1 MKVRIISGTLGG
13 RAIDAPSRRSTHVMG
28 DRVRS
33 ALFNILGD
41 SLTEAKVLDAF
52 AGSGALGLES
62 LSRGAQSAV
71 FIEKDRRAAQTVV
84 KNTTLLNLTP
94 KSRVINTTIDN
105 WLRTTD
111 EKTEQFDV
119 IFADPPYQDPQFS
132 TVFKLL
138 GCLKPDGLMVLSY
151 PGRTMC
157 VPAVEGVVVV
167 DKREYGE
174 AGIAIFKK
182 ASR

>member
-1 MKVRIISGTLGG
+1 
-13 RAIDAPSRRSTHVMG
+13 MG

-41 SLTEAKVLDAF
+41 FLTGAEVLDAF

-62 LSRGAQSAV
+62 LSRGARSAT

-84 KNTTLLNLTP
+84 KNTTLLNLSA
-94 KSRVINTTIDN
+94 KSRVINTTVER

-111 EKTEQFDV
+111 EKTEQFDI
-119 IFADPPYQDPQFS
+119 IFADPPYQNPQFS

-138 GCLKPDGLMVLSY
+138 DYLKPDGLMVLSY
-151 PGRTMC
+151 AGRTMC
-157 VPAVEGVVVV
+157 VPTVEGVVVV

-182 ASR
+182 ASC